1 MDRRTFSAL
10 LPMLFAAPALAAKAQ
25 AQTPAS
31 PAPAAPA
38 PLARLASG
46 QYLPGEPSHPNSPR
60 VSRSFLR
67 GLLPD
72 NIRLESHVTVLAPG
86 APAEPIDHHKHSE
99 MWFVR
104 EGTVTMMTAGVTRTL
119 KAGEMGLCIAGDD
132 HSVTNAS
139 KTEPASYFVVSVG
152 PPE

>member
-25 AQTPAS
+25 AQTPGS
-31 PAPAAPA
+31 PIAPVPT

-46 QYLPGEPSHPNSPR
+46 QYLQGEPSHPNSPR

-86 APAEPIDHHKHSE
+86 APAEPVEHHKHSE
-99 MWFVR
+99 IWLVR
-104 EGTVTMMTAGVTRTL
+104 EGTVTLMASGVEHTLHAGDMGLVTAG
-119 KAGEMGLCIAGDD
+119 DN
-132 HSVTNAS
+132 HWVTNAS
-139 KTEPASYFVVSVG
+139 KTESASYFILAVG

>member
-25 AQTPAS
+25 VQTPAS
-31 PAPAAPA
+31 AAPAPA
-38 PLARLASG
+38 PLAKLASG

-86 APAEPIDHHKHSE
+86 APAEPIEHHKHSE

-104 EGTVTMMTAGVTRTL
+104 EGTVTLMTAGVTRTL
-119 KAGEMGLCIAGDD
+119 KAGEMGLCI
-132 HSVTNAS
+132 
-139 KTEPASYFVVSVG
+139 
-152 PPE
+152 